1 MVLNVGLLS
10 YAIAALAYLTLAL
23 LLALVWRDRPFK
35 NSLVIACSLTALW
48 AGVIAGGTQ
57 LNYPPIRFIQLF
69 ELLRNAGWAY
79 FLLQVTAV
87 RFDGNSGT
95 IGGRS
100 WRPLFVLGTIGL
112 ITALIFVPWVLSHYN
127 LAFVVYRDIALGSWL
142 CMAIFGL
149 LLLEQIFRNANN
161 TERWSLK
168 YLCFGLGGI
177 FAFDLLM
184 YSEALMF
191 RQLDSQYWQAR
202 GLVNALVTPML
213 AISFARGSSWK
224 TALNISRQVVF
235 HTVSLLGAGI
245 YLILMAVVGYFIKF
259 LGGSWGGVLQISFL
273 IATGSLLLMLLFS
286 GQIRAKTR
294 VLLSKHFFAY
304 RYDYR
309 DEWLKFT
316 RALSGMDDDV
326 PGGVIRCMATVVDSP
341 GGMLWTTTTD
351 DKQYRLLAHWEM
363 PEPDNR
369 GGIDELATW
378 LQDTKW
384 IIDLHEWQRNP
395 DIYDNLDIPPVFAA
409 IADAWLVLP
418 IMFGD
423 KLPGILLLKDSELKK
438 SLDWEEHDLLKTA
451 GRQAGSH
458 LAQYLASEALVE
470 AKQFDAFNKLSAY
483 VVHDLKNVLAQQS
496 LMVTNAEKHKHK
508 PEFVDDMI
516 TTVQN
521 SVQRMTSLMEQ
532 MRSGMRTTDPSAVEL
547 SQLIAQVIASHNI
560 ERPLPSLESKL
571 GKIFVHADEERLATV
586 FGHLVLNAQH
596 ATDNTGQV
604 VVRLTSENQQ
614 VIIEIQDTGVGMS
627 REFVN
632 HRLFKAFESTK
643 GLTGMGIGAFESR
656 EFIRSLGGD
665 ITVISAPREGSVFS
679 VSIPCLQTPETD

>member
-10 YAIAALAYLTLAL
+10 YAIAALAYLSLAL
-23 LLALVWRDRPFK
+23 LLAFVWRDRPFK
-35 NSLVIACSLTALW
+35 NSLVIACILTALW

-79 FLLQVTAV
+79 FLLQVTAM
-87 RFDGNSGT
+87 RFDGNSST

-112 ITALIFVPWVLSHYN
+112 ITALIFVPWALSHYN
-127 LAFVVYRDIALGSWL
+127 LAFAVYRDIALGSWL

-235 HTVSLLGAGI
+235 HTVSLLGAGV

-273 IATGSLLLMLLFS
+273 IGTGVLLLVLLFS

-309 DEWLKFT
+309 EEWLKFT
-316 RALSGMDDDV
+316 RALSDMDDDV
-326 PGGVIRCMATVVDSP
+326 PGGVIRCMATLVESP
-341 GGMLWTTTTD
+341 GGMLWTTTD
-351 DKQYRLLAHWEM
+351 DKQYRLLEHWEM
-363 PEPDNR
+363 AEPEKR

-378 LQDTKW
+378 LQSTKW
-384 IIDLHEWQRNP
+384 VIDLHELQRNP
-395 DIYDNLDIPPVFAA
+395 DIYDNLDIPPVLSA

-423 KLPGILLLKDSELKK
+423 KLPGILLLKDSELQK

-470 AKQFDAFNKLSAY
+470 AKQFDAFNRLSAY

-496 LMVTNAEKHKHK
+496 LMVANAEKHKHK

-547 SQLIAQVIASHNI
+547 SQLIVQVIASHNI
-560 ERPLPSLESKL
+560 ERPLPTLESKV
-571 GKIFVHADEERLATV
+571 GDIFVHADEERLVTV
-586 FGHLVLNAQH
+586 FGHLVQNAQH
-596 ATDNTGQV
+596 ATDNSGKV
-604 VVRLTSENQQ
+604 VVRLTSDNQQ
-614 VIIEIQDTGVGMS
+614 AIIEIQDTGVGMS
-627 REFVN
+627 PEFVN

-665 ITVISAPREGSVFS
+665 ITVSSTPREGSLFS
-679 VSIPCLQTPETD
+679 VSIPCLQTSETD

>member
-10 YAIAALAYLTLAL
+10 YSIATLAYVTLAL
-23 LLALVWRDRPFK
+23 LLAFVWRDRPFK
-35 NSLVIACSLTALW
+35 NSLLIACCLTALW
-48 AGVIAGGTQ
+48 AGVIAAGTQ

-79 FLLQVTAV
+79 VLLQVTAM
-87 RFDGNSGT
+87 RFDGDSNT
-95 IGGRS
+95 ISGRS
-100 WRPLFVLGTIGL
+100 WRMPFILLTGGL
-112 ITALIFVPWVLSHYN
+112 ITALIIVPWIFSHFTA
-127 LAFVVYRDIALGSWL
+127 AFTAYQDIALASWL
-142 CMAIFGL
+142 CMAIFSL

-177 FAFDLLM
+177 FAYDLLM

-202 GLVNALVTPML
+202 GLVTALVTPML

-224 TALNISRQVVF
+224 AALNISRQVVF

-259 LGGSWGGVLQISFL
+259 LGGSWGGVLQISFV
-273 IATGSLLLMLLFS
+273 IATGALLLVLLFS

-309 DEWLKFT
+309 EEWLKFT
-316 RALSGMDDDV
+316 RALSDMDDDV
-326 PGGVIRCMATVVDSP
+326 PGGVIQCMATLVDSP
-341 GGMLWTTTTD
+341 GGMLWTTID
-351 DKQYRLLAHWEM
+351 GKQYQLLSRWEM
-363 PEPDNR
+363 PEPDTR

-378 LQDTKW
+378 LHHTKW
-384 IIDLHEWQRNP
+384 VIDAHELQRNP
-395 DIYDNLDIPPVFAA
+395 DIYDNLQLPSVVAA
-409 IADAWLVLP
+409 ITDAWLIIP

-423 KLPGILLLKDSELKK
+423 ELPGILLLKDSELQK

-458 LAQYLASEALVE
+458 LAQFLAREALVE
-470 AKQFDAFNKLSAY
+470 AKQFDAFNRLSAY

-496 LMVTNAEKHKHK
+496 LMIANAEKHKHK
-508 PEFVDDMI
+508 AEFVDDMI

-532 MRSGMRTTDPSAVEL
+532 MRSGLRITDPFAVEI
-547 SQLIAQVIASHNI
+547 SQLMAQVVAAHDKEQPN
-560 ERPLPSLESKL
+560 PTLETTVGEL
-571 GKIFVHADEERLATV
+571 YVHTDEEQLATV
-586 FGHLVLNAQH
+586 FGHLVQNAQH
-596 ATDNTGQV
+596 ATDNSGQV
-604 VVRLTSENQQ
+604 TVRLQRHNQQ
-614 VIIEIQDTGVGMS
+614 AIIEIQDTGIGMS
-627 REFVN
+627 PEFVN
-632 HRLFKAFESTK
+632 HRLFKAFDSTK

-665 ITVISAPREGSVFS
+665 ITVTSSLGEGSLFR